1 MTCRA
6 GPSSF
11 TPGSSGAVDRLAVES
26 LGGVVG
32 SVPQSSLRQ
41 SPASFRERLAGA
53 VHASRMAMATRQ
65 SLRGFAVSAA
75 AGVFLALI
83 GAFGSDAAPMGVRL
97 AYWVGLCL
105 AGAVVGT
112 AVTHLIGHEG
122 RADARP
128 WLYGAFTVIG
138 ITLPFTGV
146 VWLVSELAFHG
157 SPRPQTL
164 SLYVGPVFI
173 VTTGMTAL
181 NFLVQRRPVET
192 HAAPVGAAAPRF
204 LERLPVKLRGAEL
217 HAVEAQDHYLRLHT
231 SRGQDLILM
240 RLSDAVAE
248 LEGIEGAQ
256 THRSWWVAKS
266 AVEDARRADGRATL
280 RLKGG
285 LEAPVSRAYAKA
297 LREAG
302 WF

>member
-1 MTCRA
+1 M
-6 GPSSF
+6 
-11 TPGSSGAVDRLAVES
+11 
-26 LGGVVG
+26 VG

-41 SPASFRERLAGA
+41 SSASFRERLAGA
-53 VHASRMAMATRQ
+53 IHASRTAVVSRD
-65 SLRGFAVSAA
+65 SLRGFGVSAA

-83 GAFGSDAAPMGVRL
+83 GAFGTDAAPVGVRV

-105 AGAVVGT
+105 SGAVVGT
-112 AVTHLIGHEG
+112 IVTHLIGREG

-128 WLYGAFTVIG
+128 WLYGALTVIG
-138 ITLPFTGV
+138 ITLPFTAV
-146 VWLVSELAFHG
+146 VWLVTELTFYG
-157 SPRPQTL
+157 PPRPQTL

-192 HAAPVGAAAPRF
+192 HASPAGAAAPRF
-204 LERLPVKLRGAEL
+204 LDRLPPKLRGAEL
-217 HAVEAQDHYLRLHT
+217 YAVEAQDHYLRLHT

-266 AVEDARRADGRATL
+266 AVEDARRGDGRATL
-280 RLKGG
+280 RLKG
-285 LEAPVSRAYAKA
+285 EIDAPVSRAYAKA

>member
-1 MTCRA
+1 M
-6 GPSSF
+6 
-11 TPGSSGAVDRLAVES
+11 DRLAVES

-32 SVPQSSLRQ
+32 SVSQSSLRQ
-41 SPASFRERLAGA
+41 SPAPFREWLADA
-53 VHASRMAMATRQ
+53 VHASRTVITARE

-75 AGVFLALI
+75 AGVFLALM
-83 GAFGSDAAPMGVRL
+83 GAFGTNEVSVVPRM

-112 AVTHLIGHEG
+112 GVSQFIGREG

-128 WLYGAFTVIG
+128 WLYGALTVIG
-138 ITLPFTGV
+138 VTLPFTAV
-146 VWLVSELAFHG
+146 VWLVSELVFSG
-157 SPRPQTL
+157 QLRPRALPIYL
-164 SLYVGPVFI
+164 GPVFI
-173 VTTGMTAL
+173 VTTAMTAL
-181 NFLVQRRPVET
+181 NFLVQRQPVET
-192 HAAPVGAAAPRF
+192 HAAQADAQPPRF
-204 LERLPVKLRGAEL
+204 LGRLPAKLRGAEL
-217 HAVEAQDHYLRLHT
+217 YAVEAEDHYLRLHT
-231 SRGQDLILM
+231 SRGHDLILM

-266 AVEDARRADGRATL
+266 AVEAAQRGDGRATL
-280 RLKGG
+280 RLKGDV
-285 LEAPVSRAYAKA
+285 EAPVSRAYAKA

>member
-1 MTCRA
+1 M
-6 GPSSF
+6 
-11 TPGSSGAVDRLAVES
+11 
-26 LGGVVG
+26 VG

-41 SPASFRERLAGA
+41 SPASFRERLADA
-53 VHASRMAMATRQ
+53 VHASRTAMTRHD

-83 GAFGSDAAPMGVRL
+83 GAFGSDAAPVGVRL

-112 AVTHLIGHEG
+112 GITHLIGREG

-128 WLYGAFTVIG
+128 WLYGALTAVS

-157 SPRPQTL
+157 PPRPRTL
-164 SLYVGPVFI
+164 PLYLGPVFI
-173 VTTGMTAL
+173 VTVGMTAL
-181 NFLVQRRPVET
+181 NFMVQRRPVET
-192 HAAPVGAAAPRF
+192 HAAPTGASPPRF
-204 LERLPVKLRGAEL
+204 LDRLPPKLRGAEL
-217 HAVEAQDHYLRLHT
+217 YAVEAQDHYLRLHT

-256 THRSWWVAKS
+256 THRSWWVAKT
-266 AVEDARRADGRATL
+266 AVEDARRGDGRATL
-280 RLKGG
+280 KLRSGI
-285 LEAPVSRAYAKA
+285 EAPVSRAYAKA